1 MGIDPVI
8 LGVNEQ
14 YVIPSTWSLIYSGI
28 GLSSGLS
35 LVMFESTFIAEGT
48 VAFGEVTAV
57 DRFIFGAIN
66 TSGRC

>member
-1 MGIDPVI
+1 MGIFPVI
-8 LGVNEQ
+8 FGVNEQ
-14 YVIPSTWSLIYSGI
+14 YVIPSTWFRIYFGI
-28 GLSSGLS
+28 SLSSGLS

>member
-8 LGVNEQ
+8 FGVNEQ

-57 DRFIFGAIN
+57 DRFIFGAIK
-66 TSGRC
+66 TSGRR

>member
-14 YVIPSTWSLIYSGI
+14 YVIPSTWFLIYFGI